1 MDAATLGENENFG
14 EGEERSSRLST
25 NSNRK

>member
-14 EGEERSSRLST
+14 EEEERSSRLST
-25 NSNRK
+25 RSKRK

>member
-14 EGEERSSRLST
+14 EGEERSSSLYTRSK
-25 NSNRK
+25 RK

>member
-14 EGEERSSRLST
+14 EGEERSSRLAARSK
-25 NSNRK
+25 RK